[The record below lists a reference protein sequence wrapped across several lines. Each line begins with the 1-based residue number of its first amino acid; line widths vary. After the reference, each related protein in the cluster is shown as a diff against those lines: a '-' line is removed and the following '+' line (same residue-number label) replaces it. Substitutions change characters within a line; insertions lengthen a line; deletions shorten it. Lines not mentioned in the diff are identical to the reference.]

1 MKQIILSSAAVVI
14 VAMISITLE
23 QTEPLTSN
31 HLTQAEQ
38 VEIYK
43 QAMDRCVTNE

>member
-1 MKQIILSSAAVVI
+1 MT
-14 VAMISITLE
+14 SITLD
-23 QTEPLTSN
+23 QTEPKTSN

-43 QAMDRCVTNE
+43 QAMDRYNFALTLC

>member
-1 MKQIILSSAAVVI
+1 MKQIILSSAAVII
-14 VAMISITLE
+14 VAMASISLD
-23 QTEPLTSN
+23 QTEPQTSD

-43 QAMDRCVTNE
+43 QAMDRCAINE